1 MEEDACEGLHN
12 LSISEES
19 TLAQCIQEKYS
30 WLILQSKELVSK
42 GNVQEALKLNQKAYR
57 LCPSEKLQRKIQRMQ
72 AYVKENSNE
81 IDHTESTDRSSV
93 KSSRIER
100 SSSSSSNNGG
110 LSSDPSPK
118 SSDPSP
124 HSTGP
129 SSLASPSQQALQ
141 SLSEEDQ
148 VQYAMLISEARQLV
162 EKKDIP
168 QALHLNRKALKIL
181 PSEKLQRKIQR
192 MEMYIQQNNLSEVSQ
207 SSDENSDEKMSS
219 LKSGSTTSV
228 STVDEKSGENSE
240 EADSAKY
247 ARLISEAKELTSDGE
262 VKAALDLYKEAAKIC
277 PSEKLTRKME
287 RMEEYLR
294 QNECTNENTVVSDS
308 SKTEDNESIESTPL
322 QEQTPASA
330 ETENQYSQLVSRA
343 KDLTADGHVKEALSL
358 YRLAADLQPSD
369 KLSRKMERMEEY
381 LRQSGIPIDDEDKK
395 DMECEEPEPVCE
407 NEPPTQDKTP
417 LTERAPP
424 QDRIPPVD
432 KAPPQDRIPSVDSTP
447 LASRDRDVT
456 SLSEEDQVQFLTLVS
471 GAKEEMRQGRAAEAL
486 RSYKQAAQIYPS
498 DKLQSKIQK
507 LEAFLKESQTSNET
521 SNVNH
526 VNSPKRTP
534 SRRPSGNNQSGSLSM
549 DQQRK
554 YNDLVMKAK
563 TLATNG
569 SIREALEC
577 NKKALAICFSEKLN
591 KRIQKMESYLA
602 SNDDDE
608 GEEGENGGMVPLGNG
623 FYLFKDLMKNLYAH
637 QKEGVLWMWG
647 LHQKRKGG
655 ILGDDMGLGK
665 TIQVIS
671 FLSGLFDMEKVHSV
685 LIVMPVSVIGNWEK
699 EFGKWAPGIKVES
712 YHGSKKEKER
722 SLAKI
727 RRKGGVLLTSY
738 GLVVTS
744 WEMMSQQDG
753 RPFRWDY
760 LILDEGHKIKN
771 PTKTTKGVH
780 QIPAAHRIL
789 LTGTPIQNN
798 LREMWSLFDF
808 VHQGT
813 LLGTARTFKMEYEN
827 PITRARER
835 DATANER
842 RLGMEMAE
850 SLKQIISPYFL
861 RRTKAEVANKEEES
875 EGDLNTSA
883 SRKTLKMPS
892 MTRKNDFII
901 WLFLTPDQQRIYGDF
916 LSLDSVKELL
926 MTKKSPL
933 VALTVLKK
941 ICDHPRLLSRRAC
954 AQLGL
959 DGEHGLNDSALES
972 EEGHQ
977 CAANQI
983 KNMPDNVLIQ
993 ESGKLIVI
1001 MDLLDQMK
1009 REGHRCLVFSQSR
1022 KMLDI
1027 IYQLIN
1033 NRGHKVMRL
1042 DGTVTQLSERDKR
1055 IATFQEDLSYSV
1067 FLLTTQV
1074 GGVGLTLTAADR
1086 VIIYDPSWNPA
1097 TDAQAVDRVFRI
1109 GQDKNVVIY
1118 RLITCGT
1125 VEEKIYRRQIF
1136 KDSITRQTTGNTKN
1150 PYRYFTKQELKELF
1164 TLDNPRIS
1172 KTQQQLEEM
1181 HSQQRKT
1188 DSSLDAHIAFLY
1200 SLDIFGISDHDLMF
1214 TQEKCDFEDE
1224 GEAEVDPG
1232 TDYIQHRVQKAKE
1245 LLQMESDLTQDFEQ
1259 RSGKYP
1265 RNVPSEES
1273 GSQKPFSR
1281 PWGDWN
1287 LQGTVHSQEEGEE
1300 DVKDVQEVDIDA
1312 EGNSEEEEEDE
1323 EDDVQEVKREL
1334 ETSHI
1339 DLVTPEPT
1347 PVKASAVVDLTA
1359 SATKPTARIK
1369 LEPESPMSVI
1379 KREAEDQE
1387 EIQMEDVSPVPN
1399 LEKAE
1404 ESEEEVQAIERIE
1417 NLSIQASPTSTSKT
1431 NQSVTENED
1440 LQSSSHEEVMQIGQ
1454 QEELSDE
1461 TENYDHS
1468 ITEKSGSDKME
1479 ESIMVSED
1487 EENKENVPLSQIIA
1501 TAKRSSDSFKLNRS
1515 VDGQPRSPLAPII
1528 LSPVVTD
1535 SPAKKKPR
1543 RSVSQSPWL
1552 KHSPA
1557 KKDVKVVREEEV
1569 FISPDRFRPLMGTTS
1584 KGLQEKFK
1592 SRSNL
1597 NSTILS
1603 AFSDSP
1609 QSPYSSIRKETFN
1622 DSPLEGKRVT
1632 SRLQE
1637 TLVEESPDRLGA
1649 SAGLQTSFVPNS
1661 LDNTPNV
1668 SLSAKNISKDS
1679 SIAIGET
1686 DDESSPQKSL
1696 TVSKSDSVVESSIL
1710 DEEEDEQVDDSDPL
1724 DDQSEVDI
1732 DSDDNDLPSLSVKK
1746 KKVRKAVI
1754 ISDSESENNDEN
1766 YEEEVEEAM
1775 DSVQK
1780 ENRKKRKSSESNS
1793 LPQSKYAM
1801 LSSSD
1806 NEQSE
1811 DQEDMRSNE
1820 GSVDDEESIDIDVD
1834 SEDEDFQ
1841 ELPEELQ
1848 DQYCLA
1854 TRKAKELYKS
1864 CMYEECLVYV
1874 LQALEIYPENTALQ
1888 AFALQV
1894 HSKKDQ

>member
-277 PSEKLTRKME
+277 PSEKLT
-287 RMEEYLR
+287 
-294 QNECTNENTVVSDS
+294 
-308 SKTEDNESIESTPL
+308 
-322 QEQTPASA
+322 
-330 ETENQYSQLVSRA
+330 
-343 KDLTADGHVKEALSL
+343 
-358 YRLAADLQPSD
+358 
-369 KLSRKMERMEEY
+369 RKMERMEEY

-883 SRKTLKMPS
+883 SRKTLNYGKDLRMPS